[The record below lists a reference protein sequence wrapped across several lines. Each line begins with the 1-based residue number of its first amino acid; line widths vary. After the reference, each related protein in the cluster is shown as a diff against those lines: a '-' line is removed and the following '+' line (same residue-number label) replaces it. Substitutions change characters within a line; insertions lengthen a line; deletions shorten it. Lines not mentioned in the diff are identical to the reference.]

1 MTTKE
6 LINAI
11 SLKSGMKK
19 VRTEELLNATV
30 AVIQKELLEG
40 KCIQLPNFGTLEMK
54 LKNAREVVHP
64 STKKRTYIPEKMQVC
79 FKAST
84 VIKEQMK
91 NT

>member
-30 AVIQKELLEG
+30 AVIQKELLE
-40 KCIQLPNFGTLEMK
+40 FGV
-54 LKNAREVVHP
+54 RG
-64 STKKRTYIPEKMQVC
+64 C
-79 FKAST
+79 
-84 VIKEQMK
+84 
-91 NT
+91 